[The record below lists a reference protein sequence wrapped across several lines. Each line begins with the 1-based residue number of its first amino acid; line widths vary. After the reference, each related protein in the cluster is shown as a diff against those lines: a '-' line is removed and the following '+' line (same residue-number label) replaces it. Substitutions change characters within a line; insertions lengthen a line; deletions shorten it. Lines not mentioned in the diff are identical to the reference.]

1 VGYAPL
7 GAVPPAGRE
16 AHMIDRWLEW
26 TPALLR
32 GTALTI
38 FLTVASF
45 AFALVLGL
53 VLALARLSRRQWY
66 LYGPAQGFVE
76 FVRGTP
82 LLVQLFYLFFVLPFV
97 GITMNPIVTGIL
109 GLGINYGAYMSEVY
123 RAGIEAI
130 DRSQWEAA
138 HALAMPT
145 ALILRI
151 VVLPQAFRIIIPPMG
166 NYLVSLFKDTA
177 IVATI
182 SIQELLF
189 SARLLASQTFQYFA
203 IFTAV
208 LVIYFL
214 ISYPASR
221 GVAWVERRLRIAA

>member
-1 VGYAPL
+1 
-7 GAVPPAGRE
+7 
-16 AHMIDRWLEW
+16 MDRWVEW
-26 TPALLR
+26 GPALLR
-32 GTALTI
+32 GTALTV
-38 FLTVASF
+38 FLTIASF

-53 VLALARLSRRQWY
+53 ALALARLSRRQWY
-66 LYGPAQGFVE
+66 LYAPAQGFVE
-76 FVRGTP
+76 LVRGTP
-82 LLVQLFYLFFVLPFV
+82 LLVQLFYLYFVLPFV
-97 GITMNPIVTGIL
+97 GITMNPVLTGIL

-145 ALILRI
+145 PLTLRI
-151 VVLPQAFRIIIPPMG
+151 VVLPQAFRIIVPPMG

-182 SIQELLF
+182 SIQELTF
-189 SARLLASQTFQYFA
+189 SGRLLASQTFQYVP

-208 LVIYFL
+208 LIIYFA

-221 GVAWVERRLRIAA
+221 GAAWVERRLRIGA

>member
-1 VGYAPL
+1 
-7 GAVPPAGRE
+7 
-16 AHMIDRWLEW
+16 MIDRWIEW
-26 TPALLR
+26 GPPLLR

-53 VLALARLSRRQWY
+53 VLALARLNRQRWY
-66 LYGPAQGFVE
+66 LYQPAQGFVE

-82 LLVQLFYLFFVLPFV
+82 LLVQLFYLYFVLPFI
-97 GITMNPIVTGIL
+97 GITMNPILTGIL

-145 ALILRI
+145 PLILRI
-151 VVLPQAFRIIIPPMG
+151 VVLPQAFRIVIPPMG

-182 SIQELLF
+182 SIRELLF
-189 SARLLASQTFQYFA
+189 SARLLAAETFQYFA

-208 LVIYFL
+208 LVIYFA

-221 GVAWVERRLRIAA
+221 GVAWLERRMQIGA

>member
-1 VGYAPL
+1 
-7 GAVPPAGRE
+7 
-16 AHMIDRWLEW
+16 MIDRLIEW
-26 TPALLR
+26 GPALMR

-45 AFALVLGL
+45 VFALVLGL
-53 VLALARLSRRQWY
+53 VLALARLNRQRWY
-66 LYGPAQGFVE
+66 LYQPAQGFVE

-82 LLVQLFYLFFVLPFV
+82 LLVQLFYLYFVLPFI
-97 GITMNPIVTGIL
+97 GITMNPILTGIL

-145 ALILRI
+145 PLILRI
-151 VVLPQAFRIIIPPMG
+151 VVLPQAFRIVIPPMG

-182 SIQELLF
+182 SIRELLF
-189 SARLLASQTFQYFA
+189 SARLLAAETFQYFA
-203 IFTAV
+203 IFTVV
-208 LVIYFL
+208 LVIYFV

-221 GVAWVERRLRIAA
+221 GVAWLERRMRIGA